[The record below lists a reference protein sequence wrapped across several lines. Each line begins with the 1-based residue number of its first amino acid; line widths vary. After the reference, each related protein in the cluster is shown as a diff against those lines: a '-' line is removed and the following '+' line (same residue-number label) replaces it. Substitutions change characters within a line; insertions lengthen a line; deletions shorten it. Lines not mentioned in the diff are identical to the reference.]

1 MLLAARNG
9 FDVITGAGPGVM
21 EAANKGAGEGHSFG
35 LNIELPEEQKVNTY
49 ISSHVDRLLNCRY
62 FYTRKLF
69 FFHESDALIIFPG
82 GFGTLSELFESLILI

>member
-1 MLLAARNG
+1 
-9 FDVITGAGPGVM
+9 M

-35 LNIELPEEQKVNTY
+35 LNVELPEEQEVNTY